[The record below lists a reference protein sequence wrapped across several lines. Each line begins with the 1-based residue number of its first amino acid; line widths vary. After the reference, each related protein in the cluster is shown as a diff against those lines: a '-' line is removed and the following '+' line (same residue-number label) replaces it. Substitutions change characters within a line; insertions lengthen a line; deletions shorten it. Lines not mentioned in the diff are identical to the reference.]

1 MARKTAPLPRTDPA
15 LVEKVLAKHRSNRHV
30 MSPGSGSSGA
40 QPGCSCYVW
49 VSGVCYSENCLV
61 LSGPVEAELRA
72 LPHAYNVHIN
82 ID

>member
-1 MARKTAPLPRTDPA
+1 MARKALPTTDPA
-15 LVEKVLAKHRSNRHV
+15 AVEKVLKKHRSNRHAF
-30 MSPGSGSSGA
+30 SESTSA
-40 QPGCSCYVW
+40 QPAGVSCYVW

-61 LSGPVEAELRA
+61 LSGNVEAELRA